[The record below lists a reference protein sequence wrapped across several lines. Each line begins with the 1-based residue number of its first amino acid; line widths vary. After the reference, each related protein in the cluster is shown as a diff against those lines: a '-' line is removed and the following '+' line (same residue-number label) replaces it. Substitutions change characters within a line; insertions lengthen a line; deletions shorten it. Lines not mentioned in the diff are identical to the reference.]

1 MNDKSKLLRQQLKS
15 GSIVRVMG
23 AHNGLGAKL
32 IERAGFDAVWS
43 SGLEISTAH
52 ALPDANILTMTET
65 FEAAR
70 GIHEATALP
79 VVCDCDTGYGNAANV
94 KHMVRKYEA
103 AGLAAA
109 VMEDKIFPKVNSFIP
124 GRQDLVSI
132 SEFCGK
138 LRAAKEAQQTPGF
151 MVFARVEALIAG
163 LGMEEALRRA
173 RAYAEA
179 GADGI
184 VIHSKSSSPEEVL
197 QFARAWDRPIPLVS
211 IPTTYFKITAHELE
225 KAGFRMVIYA
235 NQGLRA
241 SIRAMESAFRTICE
255 TGTTESLESQ
265 ITPMKEVFELQGM
278 KDMKADEERFSGRD
292 PVQAVIPA
300 GRDHQFQPDLKNL
313 LEDKPLCML
322 DIQGKTLIER
332 QMDALHSVGIS
343 KIHVITGHLR
353 EKIKADGAQLLFNPD
368 YGKYQCAQSILFAR
382 EHLRQDTLVLYSD
395 ILFDRKI
402 LDRLLQS
409 PHAITLVVDRSY
421 RSLPFRDKTLDRV
434 ALEPLPVS
442 ASGRRLSLDLFKP
455 VQRIGHRWEEE
466 AAPTHE
472 FVGIALFRRKGLAQ
486 LIEAWEDALEKFA
499 DSAFQE
505 APTAW
510 QADLTDL
517 LQYLVD
523 RGIPVHSLEID
534 QGWSEIHSRTDYDRA
549 LTHFQTSSKS
559 ILV

>member
-1 MNDKSKLLRQQLKS
+1 MKDKSELLRQRLKS
-15 GSIVRVMG
+15 GPIVKAMG

-32 IERAGFDAVWS
+32 IERTGFDAVWS

-70 GIHEATALP
+70 GIHEATTLP

-109 VMEDKIFPKVNSFIP
+109 VMEDKSFPKVNSFIP
-124 GRQDLVSI
+124 GRQELVSI

-138 LRAAKEAQQTPGF
+138 LRAAKEAQQTAGF

-163 LGMEEALRRA
+163 LGMDEALRRA
-173 RAYAEA
+173 RAYADA

-211 IPTTYFKITAHELE
+211 IPTTYFKITADELE
-225 KAGFRMVIYA
+225 QAGFRMVIYA

-241 SIRAMESAFRTICE
+241 SIRAMESAFQTIRE
-255 TGTTESLESQ
+255 TGSSESLESQ
-265 ITPMKEVFELQGM
+265 ITPLKEVFELQGM
-278 KDMKADEERFSGRD
+278 KDMKADEERFSGQD

-300 GRDHQFQPDLKNL
+300 ARDHQFQPDLKNL

-322 DIQGKTLIER
+322 DIQGKTLLER
-332 QMDALHSVGIS
+332 QVDALHSVGIS

-353 EKIKADGAQLLFNPD
+353 EKIQANGVQLLFNPD
-368 YGKYQCAQSILFAR
+368 YGKTQCAQSILFAR

-402 LDRLLQS
+402 LERLLQS

-434 ALEPLPVS
+434 VLEPGPVS
-442 ASGRRLSLDLFKP
+442 ETGRRLSLDLFKP
-455 VQRIGHRWEEE
+455 VQRIGRRWEG

-486 LIEAWEDALEKFA
+486 LMEAWEDALKKFP

-517 LQYLVD
+517 MQYLVD
-523 RGIPVHSLEID
+523 RGIPVHSLEIE
-534 QGWSEIHSRTDYDRA
+534 QGWSEIHSRSDYERA
-549 LTHFQTSSKS
+549 RAHFQPSQSF
-559 ILV
+559 VV